1 MSQIFSFFSSTR
13 NLLTKNCI
21 GNISQI
27 ELNVL
32 PIYLKMLLIMHLISL
47 FCICS
52 LSKILLGMSNAPA
65 KMFVSSNG
73 VAGWEIQDCS
83 VRCSRASIFA
93 NMSSLDMSMANA
105 PTLLVCI
112 LTEMLRTSLWKSRCS
127 RSITNLRT
135 VRLWSSRFSKDYWRA
150 LNVEYEEMLKTRWR
164 NIEENVANVNCA
176 PTIPAK
182 REKQTRN
189 MLHDTGAFFRA
200 AQVILLP
207 RILLFYLNDTMNWQR
222 HKEMWKRLWC
232 VRLRTT
238 KCAVF
243 YDAQY
248 ECGVLQRKDAQIKKF
263 QYQRETIISR
273 ERPTSRER
281 PPSRGRHQ
289 HQERQKLRPEI

>member
-13 NLLTKNCI
+13 NLLTKSFI
-21 GNISQI
+21 GDISQI
-27 ELNVL
+27 ELKVL
-32 PIYLKMLLIMHLISL
+32 PIYLKMFLILPLISL

-52 LSKILLGMSNAPA
+52 LSKNLLGMSNAPP

-73 VAGWEIQDCS
+73 VAWWQIQDCS
-83 VRCSRASIFA
+83 ARCSRASIFA

-135 VRLWSSRFSKDYWRA
+135 VRLWSSRFSKHYWRA
-150 LNVEYEEMLKTRWR
+150 LNVEYEETLKKRWR
-164 NIEENVANVNCA
+164 NMEENVANVNCV

-189 MLHDTGAFFRA
+189 MWHDKSAFFRA
-200 AQVILLP
+200 SQVILLP

-222 HKEMWKRLWC
+222 HEEMWKRLWC
-232 VRLRTT
+232 VRLRTK

-263 QYQRETIISR
+263 KYQRETII
-273 ERPTSRER
+273 SRER

-289 HQERQKLRPEI
+289 HQERQK